1 LFVFSLAYVI
11 FYVSVMAFLPV
22 LQLGGYNN
30 LSLYEKKLEDSSK
43 HPSLF
48 STAENIITAY
58 RGGVNGRI
66 FIF

>member
-1 LFVFSLAYVI
+1 
-11 FYVSVMAFLPV
+11 MAFLPV